1 MTDCTLCELPT
12 PDPPVTDADV
22 EGTYCCRGCLEVART
37 LGDVTEVDA
46 TTARE
51 AVDTGPDAADVE
63 GAETFLSVD
72 GMHCATCET
81 FVASRATRHEGVHA
95 ASASYPTGAV
105 KLVHDPDLDRDAL
118 VDLIDGLGYRARP
131 PDADAVDDGAALGR
145 LLVGGFFGM
154 MVMLWYLLFL
164 YPHYVGF
171 DLLAGLVDLSG
182 TAGTYLLWN
191 VWLITSVVLGYT
203 GFPLLRGAYVSL
215 RARQPNMD
223 LLVALAATT
232 AYLYS
237 TVTLLRG
244 GLEVYFDV
252 AIVIVLAVTVGTY
265 YEDRVRRRTA
275 GRLGDL
281 TEERV
286 DEARRRTGDGHD
298 LVPIESL
305 APGDAVVVRAGER
318 VPVDG
323 TVVEGEGAVDESL
336 VTGESL
342 PVRKAP
348 GDEVVGGGLLT
359 SGGLTIEVGADA
371 TSTLDRLVA
380 VLWEVQSGRSGV
392 QRLADRVARVFV
404 PVVLGLALVAVGWQ
418 LATGAALDAA
428 ILTGLSV
435 LVVSCPCALGLAT
448 PLATTAGLRT
458 ALDRGVVVT
467 DTSAFE
473 RAPDAA
479 TVAFDKTGTLTT
491 GEMRVVEVVGG
502 EAVRENAAAVERFAD
517 HPVADAI
524 AALGGDAATVSGF
537 ETHPGLGVS
546 AAVDGEPVVVGRPDL
561 FAERGWRVPDD
572 LADRCAE
579 ASAAGQIPSLVGW
592 GGDARGVVVCG
603 DTPRPE
609 WDAVVTDLSRER
621 RVVVITGD
629 REPAAEQFRDHPA
642 VDEVFVEVPPEAK
655 AEVVSR
661 LDGPV
666 AMVGDGS
673 NDAPAL
679 AAADIGISLARGTRL
694 AADAAD
700 AVVTT
705 DDLGAVPTVFAVTQ
719 ATKRRVRENLAWAFL
734 YNAVALPAAVAGL
747 LNPLVAAVAMATSS
761 LLVVVN
767 SARPLT
773 TDDSHS
779 PGGDDT
785 PPADG
790 DDTSPTDPDDPT
802 ADPTSL

>member
-1 MTDCTLCELPT
+1 MTDCTLCALPT
-12 PDPPVTDADV
+12 PDPPVTDEEV
-22 EGTYCCRGCLEVART
+22 EGAFCCRGCLEVART
-37 LGDVTEVDA
+37 LEDVESADA
-46 TTARE
+46 ETARD
-51 AVDTGPDAADVE
+51 AVDTGPAVDSVE

-81 FVASRATRHEGVHA
+81 FVASRATRHAGVHA
-95 ASASYPTGAV
+95 ASASYPTGTV
-105 KLVHDPDLDRDAL
+105 RLVHDPDVDRETL
-118 VDLIDGLGYRARP
+118 TGLLDGLGYRARDP
-131 PDADAVDDGAALGR
+131 GGDAVDDGESVGR

-171 DLLAGLVDLSG
+171 ELLTGLIDLSG
-182 TAGTYLLWN
+182 PAGLYLLGN
-191 VWLITSVVLGYT
+191 VWLAATVVLGYT

-215 RARQPNMD
+215 RAGQPNMD

-237 TVTLLRG
+237 TVTLVRG

-252 AIVIVLAVTVGTY
+252 AVVIVLAVTVGNY
-265 YEDRVRRRTA
+265 YEDRVRQRTA

-286 DEARRRTGDGHD
+286 DEARRRVENGTET
-298 LVPIESL
+298 VPLEAL
-305 APGDAVVVRAGER
+305 APGDEIVVRAGER
-318 VPVDG
+318 VPIDG

-342 PVRKAP
+342 PIHRER

-359 SGGLTIEVGADA
+359 SGGLTVAVGEDA

-392 QRLADRVARVFV
+392 QRLADRIAAVFV
-404 PVVLGLALVAVGWQ
+404 PVVVVLAVLAFGWQ
-418 LATGAALDAA
+418 VATGAALDAA
-428 ILTGLSV
+428 VLTGLSV

-458 ALDRGVVVT
+458 ALDRGIVVT

-491 GEMRVVEVVGG
+491 GEMRVVEVVGD
-502 EAVRENAAAVERFAD
+502 EAVCEKAAAVERFAD

-524 AALGGDAATVSGF
+524 AGIAPADVPVSGF
-537 ETHPGLGVS
+537 ERHPGRGVS
-546 AAVDGEPVVVGRPDL
+546 AVVDGERVVVGRPEL
-561 FAERGWRVPDD
+561 FDDRGWAVPDD
-572 LADRCAE
+572 YADRCAA
-579 ASAAGQIPSLVGW
+579 ASDAGQVPSLVGW
-592 GGDARGVVVCG
+592 DGEARGVVVCG

-609 WDAVVTDLSRER
+609 WERVVTDLAADR

-629 REPAAEQFRDHPA
+629 AQPAAERFRDHPA
-642 VDEVFVEVPPEAK
+642 VDEVFAGVPPEAK
-655 AEVVSR
+655 AEVVER
-661 LDGPV
+661 LGEEGPV

-700 AVVTT
+700 AVVTSN
-705 DDLGAVPTVFAVTQ
+705 DLGAVPVVFDVTH

-747 LNPLVAAVAMATSS
+747 LNPLVAAAAMAASS
-761 LLVVVN
+761 LLVVAN
-767 SARPLT
+767 SSRSLGIDEPVRNPETAE
-773 TDDSHS
+773 
-779 PGGDDT
+779 GDDPST
-785 PPADG
+785 E
-790 DDTSPTDPDDPT
+790 PTV
-802 ADPTSL
+802 A